1 MENSDE
7 VEKVIK
13 AIADAGFEPEPQK
26 TTKPEIEEEPA
37 ETEAEETWLTVE
49 LPLDKVSVGT
59 LTNIL
64 EAKGTLIKKALGIDD
79 LRFEIRDDRIAFPW
93 FPEVPNPDEAR
104 AYTEFVA
111 LLCKQLK
118 ELKRASGT
126 ERPVTNE
133 KYAFRCFL
141 LRLGFIGSE
150 NKISRKILLRSLSGN
165 SSWKNSAPEK

>member
-64 EAKGTLIKKALGIDD
+64 EAKGTLIKKALGIKSVD
-79 LRFEIRDDRIAFPW
+79 IG
-93 FPEVPNPDEAR
+93 
-104 AYTEFVA
+104 
-111 LLCKQLK
+111 KQA
-118 ELKRASGT
+118 ET
-126 ERPVTNE
+126 Q
-133 KYAFRCFL
+133 
-141 LRLGFIGSE
+141 
-150 NKISRKILLRSLSGN
+150 
-165 SSWKNSAPEK
+165 